1 MSKFKYLIF
10 CILCITSIN
19 AFAQKSADD
28 VWRKYKLETK
38 PNIYTFIDGLTA
50 SNEPKTFIQYIP
62 EFVNISIKNG
72 ISVKDL
78 KDELKETILPKDSEV
93 ATYFAVCLCNKCK
106 SYTEVF
112 EILNMLPHK
121 HQFYN
126 GSKVNTS
133 APTALDNSLMEIM
146 GESVNEEP
154 SFILPKIDNVVIF
167 QDGRIAIKFEEYD
180 TYNRPCLK
188 SPARSSILGGLNQ
201 VFYGSGDLIL
211 LYNPN
216 GTSCAGYFKN
226 GNKDAVILDKLV
238 ATDTPE
244 LYVGI
249 TLDKAGNESGTK
261 FKQYNSYAEANAAL
275 EAKKKAEEAELI
287 AEGKKALAAQ
297 KKTLIQKYGVK
308 AYNAIEN
315 GKYYKGMPMG
325 IFQEY
330 RFASEYAWSPLYHR
344 KDTYFDKERRV
355 YVTRLYGKLFAKY
368 SILFFVH
375 GKLIG
380 WQ

>member
-62 EFVNISIKNG
+62 EFVNISIRNG
-72 ISVKDL
+72 ISIKDL

-93 ATYFAVCLCNKCK
+93 ATYFAVCLCKKCK

-112 EILNMLPHK
+112 EILNILPPK

-167 QDGRIAIKFEEYD
+167 QDGRIAMQFED
-180 TYNRPCLK
+180 PDVLTPSKIIN
-188 SPARSSILGGLNQ
+188 GLNQ
-201 VFYGSGDLIL
+201 DFYGSGDLIL

-226 GNKDAVILDKLV
+226 ANKDAVILEKLV

-244 LYVGI
+244 LYVGETI
-249 TLDKAGNESGTK
+249 DKTGKVSGDK
-261 FKQYNSYAEANAAL
+261 FKQYNSYEEANAAL
-275 EAKKKAEEAELI
+275 EAKKKAKETAEI
-287 AEGKKALAAQ
+287 AEGTKVINAFIKRL
-297 KKTLIQKYGVK
+297 KQKYGEK
-308 AYNAIEN
+308 AFNAIN
-315 GKYYKGMPMG
+315 YSKYYKGMPIG
-325 IFQEY
+325 IFKEFKY
-330 RFASEYAWSPLYHR
+330 YNELAGRWMTVCR
-344 KDTYFDKERRV
+344 KQNTYFDKERRV
-355 YVTRLYGKLFAKY
+355 YVTRFYDGLWPRCEQFY
-368 SILFFVH
+368 FVH